1 MSGTLSVADLH
12 VRFRTESGTV
22 HAVNGASFEVAPGEI
37 VGLVGESGCGKS
49 VTARSLVRLE
59 DPGEIVDGHVRFDG
73 QDLTT
78 ADERT
83 LGRLRSNELAM
94 VFQDPSTALNPAYTV
109 SEQIAE
115 ALRVH
120 RSPDDQPFFSEL
132 AVGVSS
138 RLRSRAL
145 RSRVLELLETV
156 DIPRPEDRIDDYP
169 HQFSGGMRQR
179 VLLAIAL
186 ARDPSVLIADEPTT
200 GLDTTTQAA
209 ILDRL
214 ADLNDSR
221 DMGMLLISHD
231 FGVVSELCDRVVV
244 MYNGTV
250 VERGPVEAVRSN
262 PTHPYTKAL
271 LGCLPHRAEPG
282 SRLPTVEGSPP
293 DGSTPPDGCA
303 FVDRCPFAID
313 DCSGTAPPVVSVT
326 DDHDVRCDV
335 AEAREATLESTLAAD
350 DDDGSADDGSADGLP
365 PASDSSSSHSTPAT
379 AVDGGT
385 VRTGETDSTPAVS
398 PAKPTASGGDKT
410 TRTVDDEAAVSVR
423 EPLARERSAR
433 ERSAREPA
441 DASPVVELEN
451 VHKSF
456 RESDALLDRVLP
468 FGDDETVDAV
478 RGVSLELREGETLGL
493 VGESGCGKSTLAKLV
508 TGLETPTE
516 GSVRIRDETVGG
528 VDRRTG
534 EQLAEIGAVFQNPG
548 ASLNPKRTVGESIAE
563 PLVEAGWDEQRR
575 TDRVETVLSLV
586 DLPLECADRYPRRL
600 SGGQQ
605 QRVAIARALAL
616 EPSVLVLDEPTAAL
630 DVSTQATVLN
640 LLADL
645 QDELGLAYLFISH
658 DLDVVR
664 NAADRVAA
672 MYLGRL
678 VEIGPTERTLSE
690 PTHPYTQAL
699 LDSIPGDRFDEDL
712 SDLRLGGELPS
723 PTDPPEGCAFHPRC
737 PAATTDCSRTDPDL
751 ESVSKGQS
759 RCLYAPDWR
768 DDAGETDQHLARDEP
783 RSAGEQRPVQQS
795 NGDQQ

>member
-1 MSGTLSVADLH
+1 MTGTLSVEDLH
-12 VRFRTESGTV
+12 VRFRTESGQV
-22 HAVNGASFEVAPGEI
+22 HAVNGVSFEVSQGEI

-59 DPGEIVDGHVRFDG
+59 DPGEIVDGRVRFDG
-73 QDLTT
+73 RELTT

-83 LGRLRSNELAM
+83 LRGLRSTELAM
-94 VFQDPSTALNPAYTV
+94 VPQDPSTALNPAYTV
-109 SEQIAE
+109 GEQIAE

-132 AVGVSS
+132 AIGVSS

-145 RSRVLELLETV
+145 QSRVLELLETV

-271 LGCLPHRAEPG
+271 LGCLPHRSEPQ
-282 SRLPTVEGSPP
+282 SRLPTVGGSPP
-293 DGSTPPDGCA
+293 DGSASPDGCA
-303 FVDRCPFAID
+303 FVDRCPFATE
-313 DCSGTAPPVVSVT
+313 DCRGAAPPVVHVA
-326 DDHDVRCDV
+326 DNHDVRCGV
-335 AEAREATLESTLAAD
+335 SQAREATLESTLAAD
-350 DDDGSADDGSADGLP
+350 DDGSLDN
-365 PASDSSSSHSTPAT
+365 PAPAGDPDARQPTPAT
-379 AVDGGT
+379 VVDGGA
-385 VRTGETDSTPAVS
+385 VRTDETGGERTGDRTAEPTIASDPAATAEKPSATAGDDATAAPTSDS
-398 PAKPTASGGDKT
+398 GDT
-410 TRTVDDEAAVSVR
+410 
-423 EPLARERSAR
+423 
-433 ERSAREPA
+433 
-441 DASPVVELEN
+441 SPVVELEN

-478 RGVSLELREGETLGL
+478 RGVSLELRAGETLGL

-508 TGLETPTE
+508 TGLEAPTG
-516 GSVRIRDETVGG
+516 GSVHIRGEAVDG
-528 VDRRTG
+528 VDRRTN

-563 PLVEAGWDEQRR
+563 PLFEAGWDKQRR
-575 TDRVETVLSLV
+575 IDRIETVLSLV

-616 EPSVLVLDEPTAAL
+616 EPAVLVLDEPTAAL

-678 VEIGPTERTLSE
+678 VEVGPTGRTLSK

-699 LDSIPGDRFDEDL
+699 LDSIPGDRFGEGS
-712 SDLRLGGELPS
+712 SDLRLTGEPPS
-723 PTDPPEGCAFHPRC
+723 PTDPPDGCAFHPRC
-737 PAATTDCSRTDPDL
+737 PAATPECSRIDPDL
-751 ESVSKGQS
+751 ESVSEGQS

-768 DDAGETDQHLARDEP
+768 DGAGETDQHRVTDERRATGEQQSMP
-783 RSAGEQRPVQQS
+783 RSS
-795 NGDQQ
+795 GDQR